1 VSSSVILI
9 LALCSNALAVLGGYA
24 LWMAY
29 RLRRPVTDE
38 SLAIELRKLREGLAA
53 LSAEVERIGE
63 SQRFTARMLHEP
75 STMRATFP
83 VPGAKTITPH

>member
-9 LALCSNALAVLGGYA
+9 LALCSNVLAVLGGFA
-24 LWMAY
+24 LWMSY
-29 RLRRPVTDE
+29 RRTRPVTDDA
-38 SLAIELRKLREGLAA
+38 LASELRKLRERLDALAVD
-53 LSAEVERIGE
+53 VERIGE
-63 SQRFTARMLHEP
+63 SQRFTARMLHEA

>member
-1 VSSSVILI
+1 MSSSVILI
-9 LALCSNALAVLGGYA
+9 LALCSNALAVLGGFA

-29 RLRRPVTDE
+29 RPRRPHNDDA
-38 SLAIELRKLREGLAA
+38 LAAELRKLRERLDTLAV
-53 LSAEVERIGE
+53 EVERIGE
-63 SQRFTARMLHEP
+63 SQRFTARMLHEA